1 METILLALLPGCDH
15 RSMHAN
21 EEAAPEGT
29 F

>member
-1 METILLALLPGCDH
+1 MGTLLLALLFDCDY